1 MAEIIQLDK
10 LTSTYTVRIGGEQIG
25 IRIYY
30 SKTLDRWIMDI
41 SNPRLGTES
50 NGILINTG
58 EDLLSQSG
66 RIGLEVLVAVSTPEP
81 LLEATIENFSEKV
94 LLIYMTLQEYN
105 DSYYDGTA
113 LIRERW
119 W

>member
-10 LTSTYTVRIGGEQIG
+10 LTSTYTLRIGGEQIG

-30 SKTLDRWIMDI
+30 SKTMDRWIMDI
-41 SNPRLGTES
+41 SNARLGTSS

-66 RIGLEVLVAVSTPEP
+66 RIGLEVLIAVSTPEP
-81 LLEATIENFSEKV
+81 LLEATIENFSENV
-94 LLIYMTLQEYN
+94 VLIYMTLKEFN
-105 DSYYDGTA
+105 EMYYDGSA
-113 LIRERW
+113 LIRKRW
-119 W
+119 